1 MKYLLLFF
9 IFMVL
14 AFQWR
19 QARKPKVQKAAR
31 KMAPAAGAVR
41 MVACAQ
47 CGLHLPEADAVRGTQ
62 AMYCCSAHHRALEP

>member
-9 IFMVL
+9 IFLVI

-19 QARKPKVQKAAR
+19 QSRKPKVHKAAQ
-31 KMAPAAGAVR
+31 KKGPAKGAAN

-47 CGLHLPEADAVRGTQ
+47 CGLHLPEAEAVKGKN
-62 AMYCCSAHHRALEP
+62 ALYCCNAHRQALEP